1 MDPLEITETDSR
13 KGSEIPKTN
22 EKRDERKARTAA
34 NGAEKT
40 ETRKQKETEAK
51 ADRPWRKKRTKQTG
65 SGYKVADLKS
75 DSGVT
80 WEKKEKAQR
89 CNNKNQH
96 ES

>member
-1 MDPLEITETDSR
+1 MVEQPTPQHSSRYRHDNINMVINSMDPLEITETDSR

-51 ADRPWRKKRTKQTG
+51 ADRTAHGGKKGPNRLGQVTK
-65 SGYKVADLKS
+65 SPI
-75 DSGVT
+75 
-80 WEKKEKAQR
+80 
-89 CNNKNQH
+89 
-96 ES
+96 